1 MASTTATRTNTYAGT
16 CSECGERVAAAAGLL
31 GPKVDGRWTVRH
43 ADCQPQVTTYR
54 SAAGVTYTVGMTR
67 RPVNFDVRSWPEYG
81 SLTGRALEDM
91 ARYGIDE

>member
-67 RPVNFDVRSWPEYG
+67 RPVNYRRE
-81 SLTGRALEDM
+81 RAIDRAHRADM